1 MSRGTVARLSPAA
14 TRSTTPLT
22 TAERAGQAVDL
33 LIRPSHGVD
42 SGGEQTC
49 EPIHRR
55 CRSLPERARIRNSNR
70 SWIFSR
76 PRSDVRVDRAASAEG
91 DIPRVSVQRSW
102 YRRFS
107 GSRSRWVG
115 RAGGDPPGRVLLDD
129 LAYPVGLGLEP
140 PWGGREELDEE
151 DPHVGIPTSRR
162 GRRPG
167 LAAVRRIGKLAA
179 GSQEK
184 PRPRKSAWQI
194 GHDGIL
200 RTRQR
205 PRGETLHGLDPL
217 RRTR

>member
-1 MSRGTVARLSPAA
+1 MSRGTVPRLSPAA
-14 TRSTTPLT
+14 TRSRTPLN

-55 CRSLPERARIRNSNR
+55 
-70 SWIFSR
+70 
-76 PRSDVRVDRAASAEG
+76 
-91 DIPRVSVQRSW
+91 RVSVQRSW

-115 RAGGDPPGRVLLDD
+115 RAGGTVPGRVLLDD
-129 LAYPVGLGLEP
+129 LAYPVGLGLKP

-151 DPHVGIPTSRR
+151 EPHVSIPTSRR
-162 GRRPG
+162 GKRPG
-167 LAAVRRIGKLAA
+167 PAAVRRIGKLAA

-200 RTRQR
+200 RTRHR
-205 PRGETLHGLDPL
+205 PRGETLHSLDSL